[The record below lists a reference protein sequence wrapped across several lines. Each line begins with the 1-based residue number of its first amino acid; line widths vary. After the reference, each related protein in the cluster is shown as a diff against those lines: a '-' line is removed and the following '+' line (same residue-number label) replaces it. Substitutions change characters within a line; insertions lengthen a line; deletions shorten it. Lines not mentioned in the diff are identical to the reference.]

1 MSLTLRRVE
10 SRRDLKA
17 FIAFP
22 SRLFRGNPYYVPS
35 LRFDDL
41 NTLDPKRNPAF
52 EFCEA
57 AYWLAER
64 DGRAVGRIAAI
75 LNRRYV
81 EKWGNKY
88 ARFGWM
94 DFVEDFEVAKALVG
108 AVESW
113 AREHGLEGVHGP
125 LGFTDLD
132 REGLLVEGHDRVA
145 TLATNWNPPYY
156 ADYIERLGYAKD
168 TDWVEF
174 LIPVPDEVPEK
185 VRRVNEILAKRTGV
199 RIYEWTSKK
208 KLAARYAKDLFALI
222 DEAYAGLYGTTPLS
236 PRQVAAYTAQ
246 YFGFVDPRF
255 TKVLVD
261 EEERLVGFGIA
272 MPSLSRA
279 LQKSRGRLF
288 PLGWLHLILALR
300 RPEILDL
307 YLVGVRKEW
316 QSRGIVALL
325 LGSINESAREAG
337 IRFAESNPELED
349 NTAVHGLWKT
359 HDRTQHK
366 RRRVYLKRLA

>member
-1 MSLTLRRVE
+1 MPLVLRHVE
-10 SRRDLKA
+10 SRRDLSV

-22 SRLFRGNPYYVPS
+22 TRLFRGNPYYVPA
-35 LRFDDL
+35 LRFDER
-41 NTLDPKRNPAF
+41 NTLAPAKNPAF

-57 AYWLAER
+57 SYWLAER
-64 DGRAVGRIAAI
+64 DGRIVGRVAAI
-75 LNRRYV
+75 INRRYI

-88 ARFGWM
+88 ARFGWV
-94 DFVEDFEVAKALVG
+94 DFVEDFEVAQALIG

-113 AREHGLEGVHGP
+113 ARERGMEGLHGP

-132 REGLLVEGHDRVA
+132 REGLLVEGFDRVA
-145 TLATNWNPPYY
+145 TLATIWNPPYY
-156 ADYIERLGYAKD
+156 ADYLERLGYAKD

-199 RIYEWTSKK
+199 RIFEWKSKK
-208 KLAARYAKDLFALI
+208 ALAARYAKDLFALI

-236 PRQVAAYTAQ
+236 PRQVEAYTAQ

-279 LQKSRGRLF
+279 LQKGRGRLF
-288 PLGWLHLILALR
+288 PLGWLYLLSALR
-300 RPEILDL
+300 KPEILDL
-307 YLVGVRKEW
+307 YLVGVKKEW

-325 LGSINESAREAG
+325 LSSINESAREAG
-337 IRFAESNPELED
+337 IKFAESNPELED
-349 NTAVHGLWKT
+349 NKAVHGLWNA
-359 HDRTQHK
+359 HERSCHK
-366 RRRVYLKRLA
+366 RRRVYLKSL